1 MIVRLGQILDGD
13 ASCNTVVVLSED
25 AGRLAT
31 AVDLDFADYEA
42 EMPRHQHRQGQLI
55 LALHGA
61 VTCTA
66 NNGLWIVPPTCGI
79 WIPGGVPHSN
89 HPTSNA
95 RLAYLFVEPGA
106 AVLPDGCCTLSIS
119 PMIREMILR
128 LADEPTTPTSD
139 DHPNRLASVL
149 LEELS
154 RMPASGLMLPTSTHP
169 KVALVTSEL
178 AAAPAD
184 RRPLLQWAK
193 RVGMSERSFKRLMVQ
208 ETGLSF
214 GRWRQQLHLLVA
226 LRELAS
232 GASVQHVS
240 GVLGYESPTAFIVM
254 FKKAMGVTPSRYMAQ

>member
-1 MIVRLGQILDGD
+1 MIIRLGQLAGRST
-13 ASCNTVVVLSED
+13 SCETVVVLPD
-25 AGRLAT
+25 APDRPAT
-31 AVDLDFADYEA
+31 AVHLDFADYEA
-42 EMPRHQHRQGQLI
+42 EMPHHHHRQGQLI

-66 NNGLWIVPPTCGI
+66 ADGLWIVPPTCAV

-89 HPTSNA
+89 HPTPNA

-106 AVLPDGCCTLSIS
+106 ADMPQSCCTLSIS

-128 LADEPTTPTSD
+128 LADAPAGSAAD
-139 DHPNRLASVL
+139 DHFSRLARVL
-149 LEELS
+149 LDELTL
-154 RMPASGLMLPTSTHP
+154 MPGSGLRLPTSSHP
-169 KVALVTSEL
+169 KIALVTAQL

-184 RRPLLQWAK
+184 RRPLREWAK
-193 RVGMSERSFKRLMVQ
+193 QVGMSERSFKRLMVQ

-214 GRWRQQLHLLVA
+214 GRWRRQLHLLVA

-240 GVLGYESPTAFIVM
+240 GILGYESPTAFIVM
-254 FKKAMGVTPSRYMAQ
+254 FKKAMGMTPARYLAK